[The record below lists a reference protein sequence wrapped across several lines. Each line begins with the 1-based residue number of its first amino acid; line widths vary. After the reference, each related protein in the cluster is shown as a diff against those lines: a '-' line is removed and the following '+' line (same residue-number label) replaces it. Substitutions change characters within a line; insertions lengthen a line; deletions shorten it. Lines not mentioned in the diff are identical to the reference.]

1 MKQKIFDATNGGL
14 DIILY
19 YYPQAREVVEGRAK
33 HFKMRAAERTAS
45 TTVKKFGQLW
55 YVTDF
60 GDDQTARNAIDLTM
74 REENI
79 NFSQALYLLADRFN
93 VDCGFKPE
101 VNKPDITTRTPHE
114 DETEGSITWD
124 AKKEPEES
132 DLQALGTYVKAET
145 LQRGL
150 LEAAT
155 RKPDLIILDL
165 GLPDGD
171 GIEFIRDLRQWS
183 AVPVIVLS
191 ARSEESDKIAAL
203 DAGADDYLS
212 KPFGIGELQAR
223 LRVALRRHSATTA
236 PDPLVKFSDVT
247 VDLAARV
254 IHRGEEEVHLTPI
267 EFRLLAVLLNNAG
280 KVLTQRQLLNQVWG
294 PNAVEHSH
302 YLRIY
307 MGHLRQKLEQDP
319 ARPRHFITETGIGY
333 RFML

>member
-1 MKQKIFDATNGGL
+1 MTNVL
-14 DIILY
+14 IVEDE
-19 YYPQAREVVEGRAK
+19 QAIRR
-33 HFKMRAAERTAS
+33 FLRTA
-45 TTVKKFGQLW
+45 L
-55 YVTDF
+55 
-60 GDDQTARNAIDLTM
+60 
-74 REENI
+74 E
-79 NFSQALYLLADRFN
+79 ADGLR
-93 VDCGFKPE
+93 VYE
-101 VNKPDITTRTPHE
+101 
-114 DETEGSITWD
+114 
-124 AKKEPEES
+124 
-132 DLQALGTYVKAET
+132 AET

-171 GIEFIRDLRQWS
+171 GIDFIRDLRQWS
-183 AVPVIVLS
+183 HIPIIVLS

-223 LRVALRRHSATTA
+223 LRVALRRHASGVS
-236 PDPLVKFSDVT
+236 PEPVVHFSNVK
-247 VDLAARV
+247 VDIAARLV
-254 IHRGEEEVHLTPI
+254 HRGDEEIHLTPI

-307 MGHLRQKLEQDP
+307 MGHLRQKLELDP
-319 ARPRHFITETGIGY
+319 ARPRHFLTETGIGY
-333 RFML
+333 RFMP